1 MNIEMKV
8 SLKGFDKE
16 INRII
21 AVNDDMA
28 LKKFCEAVIESM
40 NGWLEHLYILTHNKI
55 EYMSSGFDARDFD
68 AVSIGTKKLSY
79 LELQEKDKLLL
90 EYDTGDGWEF
100 KIQVKKVNNGYK
112 EKNFTIL
119 SGKGKGIIENCGGL
133 WGLEQFINKTVPG
146 EMQDWY
152 LSLFEEDELYD
163 INDFDLEETNHYLD
177 SVYNK
182 RKKKIEV
189 K

>member
-1 MNIEMKV
+1 MEKNMNIEMKV

-21 AVNDDMA
+21 AVNDDMT
-28 LKKFCEAVIESM
+28 LKRFCEAVIVSM

-55 EYMSSGFDARDFD
+55 KYMLDGFDDRYFD
-68 AVSIGTKKLSY
+68 ADSMETKKLSY
-79 LELQEKDKLLL
+79 LELQEKDRLLL

-100 KIQVKKVNNGYK
+100 KIQVKKVNEGYK

-119 SGKGKGIIENCGGL
+119 SGKGKGIIEDCGGI
-133 WGLEQFINKTVPG
+133 WGLEQFINKTVSG

-163 INDFDLEETNHYLD
+163 INDFDIEEKNHYLD
-177 SVYNK
+177 SIYNK
-182 RKKKIEV
+182 REF
-189 K
+189 